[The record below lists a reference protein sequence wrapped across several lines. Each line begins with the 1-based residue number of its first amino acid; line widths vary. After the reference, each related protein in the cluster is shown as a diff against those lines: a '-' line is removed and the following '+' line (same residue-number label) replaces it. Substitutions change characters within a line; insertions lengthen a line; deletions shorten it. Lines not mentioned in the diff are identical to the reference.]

1 MRQEQKS
8 LLPILPRPNRIDLA
22 GMRDQQ
28 LNQPAYRKARK
39 MSSGGLLR
47 TPVVK
52 VALGLLVG
60 IGLLLLVS
68 RFVDVPTILAVLH
81 KNLTTPHGILL
92 ALLSGVAFLLAWSV
106 RGMRWKLFV
115 NPLGKISILKAIQ
128 LYQVGVFLNFLLPV
142 RGGEVVKCFLL
153 KRSTGIAVSKSL
165 STVAMDKALDLM
177 PALFIMVMV
186 PLLGIQMDIKLWVV
200 LAFVSGILVSLLCF
214 VVLAAWKR
222 DAAIGL
228 LQKLTGL
235 LPQAIAGK
243 IAGFATGF
251 VDSLLMGA
259 RQPRIFLPAIL
270 LTCVAVLFDG
280 LFAMLAFWTIGF
292 PISFGTVLFGYAVYN
307 MFYILPT
314 PPGQVGS
321 NEAVGLLVFAGLLH
335 LPANQVTAMFFFSHP
350 WAALLMCA
358 TGLACLS
365 ALGLTLA
372 GVIRVR
378 TAEDDVVPA
387 IPMSKGKAAQ
397 RAMSLDAQHRFS
409 SVEQFREALWR
420 LEEHPAPV
428 SGIPTVPKGP
438 PAVRAP
444 GPERAVGQASE
455 KLVPRPL
462 PPVRVPASDE
472 EDDPTA
478 TVRLPRPLPPVHVPA
493 SDEEEDPTATVRLPK
508 PPSIAPAGV
517 K

>member
-1 MRQEQKS
+1 MQQDQYS
-8 LLPILPRPNRIDLA
+8 LLPVLLRPNRIDLA
-22 GMRDQQ
+22 GKSNQQ
-28 LNQPAYRKARK
+28 PNQPANRKARK
-39 MSSGGLLR
+39 TSPGDLLR
-47 TPVVK
+47 TPAVK
-52 VALGLLVG
+52 VTLGLLVG
-60 IGLLLLVS
+60 IGLLFLVS
-68 RFVDVPTILAVLH
+68 RFVNVPTILAVLH
-81 KNLTTPHGILL
+81 KNLTTPRGIIL
-92 ALLSGVAFLLAWSV
+92 ALLSGVAFLLAWSI
-106 RGMRWKLFV
+106 RGIRWKLFV
-115 NPLGKISILKAIQ
+115 NPIGKLSILKAIQ
-128 LYQVGVFLNFLLPV
+128 LYQVGVFLNFLLPI
-142 RGGEVVKCFLL
+142 RGGEVVKCFML

-177 PALFIMVMV
+177 PALFIMAMV
-186 PLLGIQMDIKLWVV
+186 PLLGIRVDIKLWVV

-222 DAAIGL
+222 DTAIGL

-243 IAGFATGF
+243 IEGFATGF

-270 LTCVAVLFDG
+270 LTCVAVICDG

-292 PISFGTVLFGYAVYN
+292 PISFGTAIFGYAVYN

-350 WAALLMCA
+350 WAALLMCT

-365 ALGLTLA
+365 ALGVTIA

-378 TAEDDVVPA
+378 TSEDDVVPA
-387 IPMSKGKAAQ
+387 IPMSKGEAVE

-409 SVEQFREALWR
+409 SVEQSWEALRR
-420 LEEHPAPV
+420 LEEQAAPV
-428 SGIPTVPKGP
+428 SG
-438 PAVRAP
+438 
-444 GPERAVGQASE
+444 
-455 KLVPRPL
+455 
-462 PPVRVPASDE
+462 SDE
-472 EDDPTA
+472 EEDPT
-478 TVRLPRPLPPVHVPA
+478 TVRLPKPPPGVRVPA

-517 K
+517 KEPDDLEVATHIPQF

>member
-1 MRQEQKS
+1 MQQDQNSS
-8 LLPILPRPNRIDLA
+8 LPVLPRPNRIDLA
-22 GMRDQQ
+22 GVSNQQ
-28 LNQPAYRKARK
+28 PNQPAYRKARK
-39 MSSGGLLR
+39 TSPGGLLR

-52 VALGLLVG
+52 VTLGLLVG
-60 IGLLLLVS
+60 IGLLFLVS
-68 RFVDVPTILAVLH
+68 RFVNVPTILAVLH
-81 KNLTTPHGILL
+81 KNLTTPRGIIL
-92 ALLSGVAFLLAWSV
+92 ALLSGVAFLLAWSI
-106 RGMRWKLFV
+106 RGIRWKLFV
-115 NPLGKISILKAIQ
+115 NPIGKLSILKAIQ
-128 LYQVGVFLNFLLPV
+128 LYQVGVFLNFLLPI
-142 RGGEVVKCFLL
+142 RGGEVVKCFML

-177 PALFIMVMV
+177 PALFIMAMV
-186 PLLGIQMDIKLWVV
+186 PLLGIRMDIKLWVV
-200 LAFVSGILVSLLCF
+200 LAFVSGILVSLMCF

-243 IAGFATGF
+243 IEGFATGF

-270 LTCVAVLFDG
+270 LTCVAVIFDG

-292 PISFGTVLFGYAVYN
+292 PISFGTAIFGYAVYN

-321 NEAVGLLVFAGLLH
+321 NEAVGLLVFGGLLH

-365 ALGLTLA
+365 ALGLTLT

-378 TAEDDVVPA
+378 TGEDDA
-387 IPMSKGKAAQ
+387 NGEAT
-397 RAMSLDAQHRFS
+397 LFS
-409 SVEQFREALWR
+409 EEQETIALR
-420 LEEHPAPV
+420 
-428 SGIPTVPKGP
+428 K
-438 PAVRAP
+438 
-444 GPERAVGQASE
+444 
-455 KLVPRPL
+455 
-462 PPVRVPASDE
+462 
-472 EDDPTA
+472 
-478 TVRLPRPLPPVHVPA
+478 
-493 SDEEEDPTATVRLPK
+493 
-508 PPSIAPAGV
+508 
-517 K
+517 